1 MISLV
6 RNKEAREMTAAYS
19 SEEFEARYTY
29 TGNDLGSRWQPDH
42 TFFRVWAPTAQAV
55 SVLLYRSGT
64 PGADDLICSL
74 PMKADVNGTWTLSCE
89 GDCSGIYYTYRVT
102 IDGVS
107 SQASDPYSRST
118 GVNGKRSMVV
128 NLLATNPPGWE
139 NDRSPAFSGSYTD
152 YVIYELHLRDIS
164 ASASSGISAKGKYL
178 GLAQTGSKTKSG
190 LPTGLDHI
198 RQLGVTHVHL
208 LPVFDFGSVDEADP
222 KRHPYNWGYDP
233 VNFNVPEG
241 SYATDPHDGSVRIR
255 EFKQLIQA
263 LHCNGLG
270 VIMDV
275 VYNHVY
281 HTFEFSMN
289 RLTPLY
295 FSRQNEAGILSNGSF
310 CGNDTASERSM
321 VRKFIVDSVN
331 YWADEYHIDG
341 FRFDLAGLLDV
352 MTIQQTIQTV
362 RQKHP
367 HVMFYGEGWYMD
379 TQVTKSGVPLAVQA
393 NAWML
398 PDFAFFN
405 DTIRDTLCGSVFDRQ
420 ALGFATGAWTPRGIL
435 LDCFLGRPGWTG
447 QPTQVVNYISCH
459 DNFTLHDRIAEA
471 LPQADEQEI
480 TARCRLA
487 GAFNLLSVGIPFFQ
501 AGEEMLRSKTSRAG
515 KRISNSYRSSDL
527 VNAIR
532 WNRLKDPEVFDTV
545 QYYRGLIALRKA
557 HALLR
562 ISSAEKCA
570 QSIHIMQDIAE
581 PITAFLLENQEEALI
596 VAFNPTLSQTDFPLP
611 DGKWSVYVKD
621 THAGVSPIE
630 AVSGSA
636 TVPALS
642 ALVLGKL

>member
-1 MISLV
+1 MAV
-6 RNKEAREMTAAYS
+6 TYS
-19 SEEFEARYTY
+19 SEEFETMYTY
-29 TGNDLGSRWQPDH
+29 TGDDLGSCWQPDH
-42 TFFRVWAPTAQAV
+42 TFFRVWAPMAQAV
-55 SVLLYRSGT
+55 SVLMYRSDRPGT
-64 PGADDLICSL
+64 DDLIGSL
-74 PMKADVNGTWTLSCE
+74 SMKADVNGTWVASRE

-102 IDGVS
+102 INGVS
-107 SQASDPYSRST
+107 SEVCDPYGRST

-128 NLLATNPPGWE
+128 NLQATNPPEWE
-139 NDRSPAFSGSYTD
+139 DDRCPTFSGSYTD

-164 ASASSGISAKGKYL
+164 AGAASGIVNKGKYL

-208 LPVFDFGSVDEADP
+208 LPVFDFGSVDEIDP
-222 KRHPYNWGYDP
+222 KHHPYNWGYDP
-233 VNFNVPEG
+233 VNFNVPDG
-241 SYATDPHDGSVRIR
+241 SYSTDPYDGYVRIR
-255 EFKQLIQA
+255 ELKQLVQA
-263 LHCNGLG
+263 LHRNGLG

-295 FSRQNEAGILSNGSF
+295 FSRQNEAGKLSNGSF

-352 MTIQQTIQTV
+352 TVIQQTIQTV

-379 TQVTKSGVPLAVQA
+379 TQVTKKDVPLAVQA

-398 PDFAFFN
+398 PNFAFYN
-405 DTIRDTLCGSVFDRQ
+405 DTIRDTLCGSVFDCQ
-420 ALGFATGAWTPRGIL
+420 VLGFATGAWTPRESL
-435 LDCFLGRPGWTG
+435 QNCFLGRPGWAV
-447 QPTQVVNYISCH
+447 QPTQVVNYVSCH

-471 LPQADEQEI
+471 LPYADEQEI
-480 TARCRLA
+480 AARCRLA

-501 AGEEMLRSKTSRAG
+501 AGEEMLRSKVSSTG
-515 KRISNSYRSSDL
+515 KRISNSYRSSDR

-532 WNRLKDPEVFDTV
+532 WNSLKDSRVSETV
-545 QYYRGLIALRKA
+545 AYYKGLIALRKS

-562 ISSAEKCA
+562 INSAEKA
-570 QSIHIMQDIAE
+570 VQSIHMIQDIAE
-581 PITAFLLENQEEALI
+581 PVTAFLLENAEETLI
-596 VAFNPTLSQTDFPLP
+596 VVFNPTYLQTDFPLP
-611 DGKWSVYVKD
+611 EGNWSVYVKD
-621 THAGVSPIE
+621 TQAGITPIE
-630 AVSGSA
+630 TVSGSA
-636 TVPALS
+636 TVSALS
-642 ALVLGKL
+642 TLVLGQSVQERHMQNYQ